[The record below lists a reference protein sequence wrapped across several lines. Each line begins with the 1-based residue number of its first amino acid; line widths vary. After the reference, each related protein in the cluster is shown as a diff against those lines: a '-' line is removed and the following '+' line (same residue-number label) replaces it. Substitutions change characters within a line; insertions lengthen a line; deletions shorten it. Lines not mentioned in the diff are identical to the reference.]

1 MDWTGIASVITAIG
15 VIVLGYMQYN
25 QHTKNRETD
34 ARIARREAEDR
45 EKRNADKIASQNIY
59 RELWA
64 LLHNIKGALRVY
76 IVQPHPLD
84 RAKFI
89 SIQYEV
95 LSEGMISIMPLIHRM
110 PISNLPGF
118 VVELESNDYLCWHSQ
133 SEVKDG
139 RARSVM
145 HNIGTDKMVAVRMAE
160 GGVWKGNIVVDFD
173 NAKIDENGVREKLVE
188 ARTIIQYMLPD
199 IDEE

>member
-1 MDWTGIASVITAIG
+1 MDWTGIASVITAIS

-34 ARIARREAEDR
+34 ARIARREAEDK

-95 LSEGMISIMPLIHRM
+95 LSEGMISIMPLIHRT

-118 VVELESNDYLCWHSQ
+118 VVELESNDFLCWHSQ

-145 HNIGTDKMVAVRMAE
+145 HNIGTDKMVAVRMVE

-173 NAKIDENGVREKLVE
+173 NTKIDEDSVREKLVE
-188 ARTIIQYMLPD
+188 ARIIIQYMLPD

>member
-1 MDWTGIASVITAIG
+1 MG
-15 VIVLGYMQYN
+15 VIVLGWFQYN

-34 ARIARREAEDR
+34 EKLKRREAEDKEQR
-45 EKRNADKIASQNIY
+45 RVEKIASQNIY
-59 RELWA
+59 RELWS
-64 LLHNIKGALRVY
+64 LLHSLNALRVY

-89 SIQYEV
+89 SVQYEV
-95 LSEGMISIMPLIHRM
+95 LSEGMISIVPLVYRM

-133 SEVKDG
+133 AEVKDG

-145 HNIGTDKMVAVRMAE
+145 HNIGTTQMCAVRMVE
-160 GGVWKGNIVVDFD
+160 NEVWKGNIVIDFD
-173 NAKIDENGVREKLVE
+173 NDTIDEGKVREKLNE
-188 ARTIIQYMLPD
+188 ARTIIKYMLPE
-199 IDEE
+199 IEEN